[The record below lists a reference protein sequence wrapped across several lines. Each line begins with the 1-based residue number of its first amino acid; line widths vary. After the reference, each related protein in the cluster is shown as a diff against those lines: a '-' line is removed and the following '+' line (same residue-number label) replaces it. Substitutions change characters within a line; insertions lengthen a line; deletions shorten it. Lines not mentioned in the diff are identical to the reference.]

1 MGNDRD
7 HPIRENWDSIKYEVM
22 LLALL
27 AKFKQHQDCKA
38 MLLVTKDAYLI
49 EDTRQ
54 GKDDDHIWGD
64 GSTGKGQNLLGKALM
79 ELRDA
84 FVSDQVVQ
92 LEQKVRRK
100 IAGREE

>member
-1 MGNDRD
+1 
-7 HPIRENWDSIKYEVM
+7 M